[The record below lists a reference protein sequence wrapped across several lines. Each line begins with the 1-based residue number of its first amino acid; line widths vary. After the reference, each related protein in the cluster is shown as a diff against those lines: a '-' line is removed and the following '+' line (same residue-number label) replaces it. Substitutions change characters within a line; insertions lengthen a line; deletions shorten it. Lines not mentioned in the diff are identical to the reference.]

1 MIRFNNDILL
11 FFVGIYQREI
21 YFKVVFNTLI
31 MSLFAIFI
39 ITIIKNCL
47 KPDSPLRMK
56 LQTIIENIILLFC
69 VCFFIV
75 GFLFLTYYLASVFKD

>member
-1 MIRFNNDILL
+1 MIRFNNDILM

-21 YFKVVFNTLI
+21 YFKVVLNTLK

-47 KPDSPLRMK
+47 KPDSPLRLK

-75 GFLFLTYYLASVFKD
+75 GFLFLAYYLSNVF